1 MARTIGVTNAPP
13 VYLIGLTQVSR
24 GNGFAFESV
33 GDPRRWIRHRRDPVL
48 MLGVR
53 TPGDLGLVS
62 ELKALE
68 PASVLV
74 TLIDEFS
81 IESVRRSLIAGASG
95 AISRD
100 ADVGQVTLVL
110 EAAIAH
116 STILPTDYARRWAA
130 QHQQRSS
137 SPLEEMELGWLQ
149 SLAHCATVADLSRSA
164 GYSEREMYRRLTR
177 IYRKM
182 GVRSRIEALL
192 KATRLG
198 WIH

>member
-1 MARTIGVTNAPP
+1 MARTVGVSNAPP

-24 GNGFAFESV
+24 DSGIAFESV
-33 GDPRRWIRHRRDPVL
+33 RDPRWWIRHQRDPVL

-53 TPGDLGLVS
+53 SPGDMGLVS

-100 ADVGQVTLVL
+100 SDADQVTRVL
-110 EAAIAH
+110 EAAMAH
-116 STILPTDYARRWAA
+116 STIVPTDFAQRWAT
-130 QHQQRSS
+130 QDQPQSS
-137 SPLEEMELGWLQ
+137 SPLAEVELGWLQ
-149 SLAHCATVADLSRSA
+149 SLAHRATVADLSRSA

-177 IYRKM
+177 VYRKM
-182 GVRSRIEALL
+182 GVRSRTEALL
-192 KATRLG
+192 KASRLG